1 MTDPDPNGYLMVFQ
15 DGPMSQVGNVE
26 TVASLAVGASAQA
39 GSMVVKRDLF
49 GWPLPDRL
57 CVLCHPGHTGNV
69 AMWAEGEVTDL
80 PTLITESPN
89 VSTYQKLRESQL
101 PDDSDSHLMR
111 GAEYRLT

>member
-15 DGPMSQVGNVE
+15 DGPMSQVGNVD
-26 TVASLAVGASAQA
+26 TVASKLAGLTVQM
-39 GSMVVKRDLF
+39 GSFVVKREMF

-57 CVLCHPGHTGNV
+57 CVLCHPGHAENV
-69 AMWAEGEVTDL
+69 AMWGEGEVTDL

-89 VSTYQKLRESQL
+89 VSSYQKLRESQL